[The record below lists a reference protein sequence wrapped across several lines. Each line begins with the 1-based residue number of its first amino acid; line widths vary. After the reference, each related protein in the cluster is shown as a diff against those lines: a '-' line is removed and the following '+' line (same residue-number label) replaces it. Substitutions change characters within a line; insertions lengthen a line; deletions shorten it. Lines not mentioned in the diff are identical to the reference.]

1 MKIAKVT
8 SKMVKSFFFK
18 IDKFHT
24 TGTKISPR
32 FLADLTYVFGV
43 QTPDLDSI
51 REPSKNKFNGVL
63 RHLMYFASKNYF
75 LYYIESI
82 E

>member
-1 MKIAKVT
+1 MRM
-8 SKMVKSFFFK
+8 MVKFSGRE
-18 IDKFHT
+18 T
-24 TGTKISPR
+24 MNPPGTKISPR

-75 LYYIESI
+75 LYYIECI

>member
-1 MKIAKVT
+1 MLNYALRSGSGRFV
-8 SKMVKSFFFK
+8 
-18 IDKFHT
+18 DT

-51 REPSKNKFNGVL
+51 REPSKNKYDDFL

-75 LYYIESI
+75 LYYIECI